1 MIPYPQN
8 VWNQKGQ
15 YYFMSTNT
23 WRPYILHAIVFW
35 RPGKIGKCRVW
46 ARVNESRDFFFHEIL
61 ELKFQVLILFTVNMS
76 IYKNSKNIIVNIFIL
91 TVFNASLIILYFL
104 SFCFVGLFNSK
115 IMKVMNILTRII
127 YLFRKSRGKLKMEF
141 RGNHENKYILRCILI
156 GVSIW

>member
-1 MIPYPQN
+1 M
-8 VWNQKGQ
+8 
-15 YYFMSTNT
+15 
-23 WRPYILHAIVFW
+23 
-35 RPGKIGKCRVW
+35 
-46 ARVNESRDFFFHEIL
+46 NESRDFFFHEIL

-76 IYKNSKNIIVNIFIL
+76 IYKNSKNIIENIFIL

-141 RGNHENKYILRCILI
+141 RDNHENKYILRCILI
-156 GVSIW
+156 GVSI